1 MVRNVFRRLERLE
14 SHVAATTRGPLV
26 FRILLVDPVKG
37 CTGVIVMETGK
48 PTTHVDP
55 TPEEVEHVRAGLE
68 QRRTAWKGGATVTH
82 DCAPA

>member
-14 SHVAATTRGPLV
+14 TRAAATRRDTLV
-26 FRILLVDPVKG
+26 IRILLVDPVKG

-48 PTTHVDP
+48 PDLHVDP
-55 TPEEVEHVRAGLE
+55 TPEEVERVRAGME
-68 QRRTAWKGGATVTH
+68 QRRAAWKGGATDTD